1 MSYNADAQVFETQI
15 VVTNTTQPAGVTSGS
30 IINKGS
36 LSTYD
41 TYVTGHT
48 VINNVKITPNLNDIV
63 YEQQATLNNNQNS
76 WADITEFYFD
86 DSVCNSFKALIN
98 VTVSAGS
105 DKYAIWELNG
115 LYKPTGWVI
124 TSSFSGDLTGV
135 QFSIANKE
143 GGIGQIQYQN
153 SNTTGTTYI
162 RYRAKTTAPP
172 GSTPL
177 GVSSGVINNT
187 SGPFIT
193 NNLVYASNSNTLA
206 TTDLSYVSNVLTVGG
221 SSRFVAE
228 KSSSFVNFSNGGAL
242 TSMGDASVAKNLII
256 GQKIGV
262 ANTSPAF
269 SLDVAGDINFTGTF
283 YKNGNVYSGSE
294 IWATNSSSVFYTAG
308 NVGLG
313 TSTPTHQLD
322 VVGGIRSS
330 AGLTTT
336 TLVSTSVTSGS
347 VSSTDLVGTNATI
360 ASGLFTNA
368 NVTTGTVGT
377 LVSSNANVTTG
388 TVGTLVSSNANVTT
402 GTVGTLISTNAN
414 VTTGTVGTLVSSNAN
429 VTTGTVGTLVSSNAN
444 VTTATIGSFVAGS
457 GTIGGHLVPS
467 TNIVHDLGSS
477 SLRWRDLYLSGNTIH
492 LGEKQLSLTGDV
504 FQMEKISI
512 TSSIDAS
519 SITSASLLVSG
530 GAGISGKLR
539 VGGTSHLT
547 SIEATSSTI
556 TNMISSTASVTTGTV
571 GTLVSSNANVSTGT
585 VGTLLNTNAVSTNIS
600 SGTLNLSTGLTS
612 ASAQITNVVSTTI
625 SAGTLV
631 GTTFTGGSMSLSG
644 DLVIGGT
651 LTTVNIT
658 TTNVV
663 DTHITSGNINITS
676 LATIVNANVTTMTAG
691 NARVTN
697 VTTGTLNVSSIIS
710 VSDTANAPAGAVTG
724 SNVIFA
730 SGGMSYNHQI
740 PPDEYNPN
748 GSTESR
754 PYYYSSDYFVT
765 ALPVDPTPG
774 YNPYAYFYNPTAFKY
789 TGSSSATI
797 NWRVQTPGANAP
809 MFGTYTIYI
818 DILDTNGT
826 TILSTPA
833 TLVYS
838 SGSLVTDTGVQTTTL
853 NSNQYIRFRG
863 DGGMGPSINN
873 FVFTY
878 DLQVNVN
885 SLIANS
891 SGVTVG
897 SLKATTA
904 QFTTLTAGSIRTS
917 DIALSGNL
925 VATGDIT
932 AFGNISDGRFK
943 ENIQSI
949 ESDFALGKVKS
960 LRPVTFTWK
969 SNIANTSKI
978 GTDDAGFIA
987 QEVEEVVEYAVGEFT
1002 DLESGE
1008 VYKKINHERIIPY
1021 LVGAIQKLE
1030 AKITELEGKL

>member
-36 LSTYD
+36 LSTFD

-63 YEQQATLNNNQNS
+63 YEQQATLNNNQNA
-76 WADITEFYFD
+76 WADITEFFFD
-86 DSVCNSFKALIN
+86 DSVCNSFKASIN

-135 QFSIANKE
+135 QFSVYNKE

-153 SNTTGTTYI
+153 SNTAGITYV
-162 RYRAKTTAPP
+162 RYRASTTAPP

-187 SGPFIT
+187 SGPFIA
-193 NNLVYASNSNTLA
+193 NSLVYASNSNTLA

-221 SSRFVAE
+221 SSRFIAE
-228 KSSSFVNFSNGGAL
+228 KTSSFVNFSNGGAL
-242 TSMGDASVAKNLII
+242 TSMGDASIAKNLII
-256 GQKIGV
+256 GERIGV
-262 ANTSPAF
+262 ANTSPTF
-269 SLDVAGDINFTGTF
+269 SLDVTGDINFTGTF

-313 TSTPTHQLD
+313 TSSPSHQLD

-347 VSSTDLVGTNATI
+347 VSSTNLVGTNATI

-377 LVSSNANVTTG
+377 LVSSNAN
-388 TVGTLVSSNANVTT
+388 L
-402 GTVGTLISTNAN
+402 
-414 VTTGTVGTLVSSNAN
+414 
-429 VTTGTVGTLVSSNAN
+429 
-444 VTTATIGSFVAGS
+444 TTATIGSFVAGS
-457 GTIGGHLVPS
+457 GTVGGHLVPS
-467 TNIVHDLGSS
+467 TNIVYDLGSS

-504 FQMEKISI
+504 FQMEKMSI
-512 TSSIDAS
+512 TSTDDAS

-530 GAGISGKLR
+530 GAGVSGKLR

-556 TNMISSTASVTTGTV
+556 TNMISSTGTVGTLVSSTANLTNANVTTGTV
-571 GTLVSSNANVSTGT
+571 GTLV
-585 VGTLLNTNAVSTNIS
+585 NTNAVSTNIS

-612 ASAQITNVVSTTI
+612 ASALITNVVSTTI
-625 SAGTLV
+625 SAGTVV

-710 VSDTANAPAGAVTG
+710 VSDTANTPAGAVTG
-724 SNVIFA
+724 TNVRFN
-730 SGGMSYNHQI
+730 SGGMSYLNQN

-774 YNPYAYFYNPTAFKY
+774 YDPYAYFYNPTAFKY
-789 TGSSSATI
+789 VGSGSTVV

-826 TILSTPA
+826 TIISTPA
-833 TLVYS
+833 TLVYA

-932 AFGNISDGRFK
+932 AFGNISDRRFK

-1030 AKITELEGKL
+1030 ARITELEG

>member
-36 LSTYD
+36 LSTFD

-63 YEQQATLNNNQNS
+63 YEQQATLNNNQNA
-76 WADITEFYFD
+76 WADITEFFFD
-86 DSVCNSFKALIN
+86 DSVCNSFKASIN

-135 QFSIANKE
+135 QFSVYNKE

-153 SNTTGTTYI
+153 SNTAGITYV
-162 RYRAKTTAPP
+162 RYRASTTAPP

-187 SGPFIT
+187 SGPFIA
-193 NNLVYASNSNTLA
+193 NSLVYASNSNTLA

-221 SSRFVAE
+221 SSRFIAE
-228 KSSSFVNFSNGGAL
+228 KTSSFVNFSNGGAL
-242 TSMGDASVAKNLII
+242 TSMGDASIAKNLII
-256 GQKIGV
+256 GERIGV
-262 ANTSPAF
+262 ANTSPTF
-269 SLDVAGDINFTGTF
+269 SLDVTGDINFTGTF

-313 TSTPTHQLD
+313 TSSPSHQLD

-347 VSSTDLVGTNATI
+347 VSSTNLVGTNATI
-360 ASGLFTNA
+360 ASGLFTNANVTTGTVGTLVSSNANLLNA

-388 TVGTLVSSNANVTT
+388 TVGTLVSSNAN
-402 GTVGTLISTNAN
+402 L
-414 VTTGTVGTLVSSNAN
+414 
-429 VTTGTVGTLVSSNAN
+429 
-444 VTTATIGSFVAGS
+444 TTATIGSFVAGS
-457 GTIGGHLVPS
+457 GTVGGHLVPS
-467 TNIVHDLGSS
+467 TNIVYDLGSS

-504 FQMEKISI
+504 FQMEKMSI
-512 TSSIDAS
+512 TSTDDAS

-530 GAGISGKLR
+530 GAGVSGKLR

-556 TNMISSTASVTTGTV
+556 TNMISSTGTVGTLVSSTANLTNANVTTGTV
-571 GTLVSSNANVSTGT
+571 GTLV
-585 VGTLLNTNAVSTNIS
+585 NTNAVSSNIS

-612 ASAQITNVVSTTI
+612 ASALITNVVSTTI
-625 SAGTLV
+625 SAGTVV

-676 LATIVNANVTTMTAG
+676 LATILNANVTTMTAG

-710 VSDTANAPAGAVTG
+710 VSDTANTPAGAVTG
-724 SNVIFA
+724 TNVRFT
-730 SGGMSYNHQI
+730 SGGINYLHQN

-748 GSTESR
+748 GSTASR

-774 YNPYAYFYNPTAFKY
+774 YDPYAYFYNPTAFKY
-789 TGSSSATI
+789 VGSGSTVV

-826 TILSTPA
+826 TIISTPA

-853 NSNQYIRFRG
+853 NSNQYIRFRAV
-863 DGGMGPSINN
+863 DGASGTMSIDNI
-873 FVFTY
+873 VFTY

-885 SLIANS
+885 SLVANS

-932 AFGNISDGRFK
+932 AFGNISDRRFK

-969 SNIANTSKI
+969 SNIANISKI

-1030 AKITELEGKL
+1030 ARITELEG

>member
-36 LSTYD
+36 LSTFD

-76 WADITEFYFD
+76 WADITEFFFD
-86 DSVCNSFKALIN
+86 DSVCNSFKASIN

-135 QFSIANKE
+135 QFSVYNKE

-153 SNTTGTTYI
+153 SNTAGITYV
-162 RYRAKTTAPP
+162 RYRASTTAPP

-187 SGPFIT
+187 SGPFIA
-193 NNLVYASNSNTLA
+193 NSLVYASNSNTLA

-221 SSRFVAE
+221 SSRFIAE
-228 KSSSFVNFSNGGAL
+228 KTSSFVNFSNGGAL
-242 TSMGDASVAKNLII
+242 TSMGDASIAKNLII
-256 GQKIGV
+256 GEKIGV
-262 ANTSPAF
+262 ANTSPTF
-269 SLDVAGDINFTGTF
+269 SLDVTGDINFTGTF

-347 VSSTDLVGTNATI
+347 VSSTNLVGTNATI
-360 ASGLFTNA
+360 ASGLFSNASITTGTVGTLLSSTATITDANITTGTVGTLVSSNANITTGTVGTLLSSTATIANANVTTGTVGTLLSSTATITNA

-377 LVSSNANVTTG
+377 LLSSTATITNANVTTGTVGTLLSSTASITNANVTTGTVGTLLSSNANVTTG
-388 TVGTLVSSNANVTT
+388 TVGTLVSSTAT
-402 GTVGTLISTNAN
+402 ITNAN
-414 VTTGTVGTLVSSNAN
+414 VTTGTVGTLVSSTANLTNAN
-429 VTTGTVGTLVSSNAN
+429 VTTGTVGTL
-444 VTTATIGSFVAGS
+444 
-457 GTIGGHLVPS
+457 
-467 TNIVHDLGSS
+467 
-477 SLRWRDLYLSGNTIH
+477 
-492 LGEKQLSLTGDV
+492 
-504 FQMEKISI
+504 
-512 TSSIDAS
+512 
-519 SITSASLLVSG
+519 
-530 GAGISGKLR
+530 
-539 VGGTSHLT
+539 
-547 SIEATSSTI
+547 
-556 TNMISSTASVTTGTV
+556 
-571 GTLVSSNANVSTGT
+571 
-585 VGTLLNTNAVSTNIS
+585 LNTHAVSTNIS

-612 ASAQITNVVSTTI
+612 ASALITNVVSTTI
-625 SAGTLV
+625 SAGTVV
-631 GTTFTGGSMSLSG
+631 GTSFTGSNMSLSG

-663 DTHITSGNINITS
+663 DTHITSGNINVTS
-676 LATIVNANVTTMTAG
+676 LATILNANV
-691 NARVTN
+691 
-697 VTTGTLNVSSIIS
+697 
-710 VSDTANAPAGAVTG
+710 
-724 SNVIFA
+724 
-730 SGGMSYNHQI
+730 
-740 PPDEYNPN
+740 
-748 GSTESR
+748 
-754 PYYYSSDYFVT
+754 
-765 ALPVDPTPG
+765 
-774 YNPYAYFYNPTAFKY
+774 
-789 TGSSSATI
+789 
-797 NWRVQTPGANAP
+797 
-809 MFGTYTIYI
+809 
-818 DILDTNGT
+818 
-826 TILSTPA
+826 
-833 TLVYS
+833 
-838 SGSLVTDTGVQTTTL
+838 
-853 NSNQYIRFRG
+853 
-863 DGGMGPSINN
+863 
-873 FVFTY
+873 
-878 DLQVNVN
+878 
-885 SLIANS
+885 
-891 SGVTVG
+891 
-897 SLKATTA
+897 
-904 QFTTLTAGSIRTS
+904 TTLTAGSIRTS
-917 DIALSGNL
+917 DIALTGNL

-932 AFGNISDGRFK
+932 AFGNISDRRFK

-1030 AKITELEGKL
+1030 ARITELEG

>member
-177 GVSSGVINNT
+177 GASSGVINNT
-187 SGPFIT
+187 SGPFIA
-193 NNLVYASNSNTLA
+193 NSLVYASNSNTLA

-313 TSTPTHQLD
+313 TSSPSHQLD

-347 VSSTDLVGTNATI
+347 VSSTNLVGTNATI

-402 GTVGTLISTNAN
+402 GTVGTLISTNANVTTGTVGTLVSSTGTVGTLVSSNAN

-631 GTTFTGGSMSLSG
+631 GTTFTGANMSLSG

-663 DTHITSGNINITS
+663 DTHITSGNINVTS
-676 LATIVNANVTTMTAG
+676 LATILNANVTTL
-691 NARVTN
+691 
-697 VTTGTLNVSSIIS
+697 TTGTARITTSLMALGNSNTLGNIYTTNNGS
-710 VSDTANAPAGAVTG
+710 VGIGTTSPVARM
-724 SNVIFA
+724 NVIGTA
-730 SGGMSYNHQI
+730 SG
-740 PPDEYNPN
+740 
-748 GSTESR
+748 
-754 PYYYSSDYFVT
+754 
-765 ALPVDPTPG
+765 
-774 YNPYAYFYNPTAFKY
+774 
-789 TGSSSATI
+789 
-797 NWRVQTPGANAP
+797 
-809 MFGTYTIYI
+809 
-818 DILDTNGT
+818 TNGT
-826 TILSTPA
+826 VLISGGDEWGHGLHVASDDSFKRLGFNNNGIIGNIFAFNYA
-833 TLVYS
+833 TLTPQNLILQYPGGNVGICTTSPLHTLDVNGGLRS
-838 SGSLVTDTGVQTTTL
+838 SNFTT
-853 NSNQYIRFRG
+853 SNA
-863 DGGMGPSINN
+863 
-873 FVFTY
+873 
-878 DLQVNVN
+878 
-885 SLIANS
+885 LI
-891 SGVTVG
+891 
-897 SLKATTA
+897 
-904 QFTTLTAGSIRTS
+904 TTLTAGSLRTS

-932 AFGNISDGRFK
+932 AFGNISDRRFK
-943 ENIQSI
+943 ENIQDI
-949 ESDFALGKVKS
+949 TADVALGKVKS

-987 QEVEEVVEYAVGEFT
+987 QEVEEVVEYAVGEFS

>member
-313 TSTPTHQLD
+313 TSSPSHQLD

-347 VSSTDLVGTNATI
+347 VSSTNLVGTNATI

-377 LVSSNANVTTG
+377 LISTNANVTTG
-388 TVGTLVSSNANVTT
+388 TVGTLVSS
-402 GTVGTLISTNAN
+402 
-414 VTTGTVGTLVSSNAN
+414 TGTVGTLVSSNAN

-631 GTTFTGGSMSLSG
+631 GTTFTGANMSLSG

-663 DTHITSGNINITS
+663 DTHITSGNINVTS
-676 LATIVNANVTTMTAG
+676 LATILNANVTTLTSGTARITTSLMALG
-691 NARVTN
+691 NSNTLGNIYTTNNGSVGIGTTSPVARMNVIGTASGTNGTVLISGGDEWGHGLHVASDDSFKRLGFNNNGIIGNIFAFNYATLTPQNLILQYPGGNVGICTTSPSHTLDVNGGLCSTNFTTTNALITN
-697 VTTGTLNVSSIIS
+697 VTVGTLNLTTMNSISSTNI
-710 VSDTANAPAGAVTG
+710 VT
-724 SNVIFA
+724 
-730 SGGMSYNHQI
+730 
-740 PPDEYNPN
+740 
-748 GSTESR
+748 
-754 PYYYSSDYFVT
+754 
-765 ALPVDPTPG
+765 
-774 YNPYAYFYNPTAFKY
+774 
-789 TGSSSATI
+789 
-797 NWRVQTPGANAP
+797 
-809 MFGTYTIYI
+809 
-818 DILDTNGT
+818 
-826 TILSTPA
+826 
-833 TLVYS
+833 
-838 SGSLVTDTGVQTTTL
+838 
-853 NSNQYIRFRG
+853 
-863 DGGMGPSINN
+863 
-873 FVFTY
+873 
-878 DLQVNVN
+878 
-885 SLIANS
+885 
-891 SGVTVG
+891 TV
-897 SLKATTA
+897 
-904 QFTTLTAGSIRTS
+904 LTAGSIRTS
-917 DIALSGNL
+917 DISLNGNL

-932 AFGNISDGRFK
+932 AFGSLSDRRLKTNIVDIGS
-943 ENIQSI
+943 ESALNI
-949 ESDFALGKVKS
+949 VRS
-960 LRPVTFTWK
+960 LRPVTFDWK
-969 SNIANTSKI
+969 SDIFNESKR
-978 GTDDAGFIA
+978 GSCDVGFIA
-987 QEVEEVVEYAVGEFT
+987 QEVEEIIPQAVAEYQEMN
-1002 DLESGE
+1002 SGTF
-1008 VYKKINHERIIPY
+1008 YKNIKHERLIPY

-1030 AKITELEGKL
+1030 NINKKLEQFIHLKFPNEYN

>member
-1 MSYNADAQVFETQI
+1 MSYNTDAQVFETQI

-36 LSTYD
+36 LSTFD
-41 TYVTGHT
+41 TFVTGHT
-48 VINNVKITPNLNDIV
+48 VINNVKITPNLNDII

-76 WADITEFYFD
+76 WADITDFYFD
-86 DSVCNSFKALIN
+86 DSLCNSFKASIN

-135 QFSIANKE
+135 QFSIENKE

-153 SNTTGTTYI
+153 SNTSGTTYI
-162 RYRAKTTAPP
+162 RYRANTTAPP

-177 GVSSGVINNT
+177 GVTSGVINNT
-187 SGPFIT
+187 SGPFIPDS
-193 NNLVYASNSNTLA
+193 LVYASNSNTLA
-206 TTDLSYVSNVLTVGG
+206 TTDLSYVSNVLKVGG
-221 SSRFVAE
+221 SSRLVAE
-228 KSSSFVNFSNGGAL
+228 KTSSFVNFSNGGAL
-242 TSMGDASVAKNLII
+242 TSMGDASIAKNLII
-256 GQKIGV
+256 GEKIGV
-262 ANTSPAF
+262 ANTSPTY
-269 SLDVAGDINFTGTF
+269 SLDVTGDINFTGTF

-347 VSSTDLVGTNATI
+347 VSSTNLVGTNATI
-360 ASGLFTNA
+360 ASGLFTDANVTTGTVGTLVSSNANVTTGTVGTLVSTNA

-402 GTVGTLISTNAN
+402 GTVGTLVSSTATITDANVTTGTVGTLVSSTATITNAN
-414 VTTGTVGTLVSSNAN
+414 VTTGTVGTLVSSTANLTNAN
-429 VTTGTVGTLVSSNAN
+429 VTTGTVGS
-444 VTTATIGSFVAGS
+444 
-457 GTIGGHLVPS
+457 
-467 TNIVHDLGSS
+467 
-477 SLRWRDLYLSGNTIH
+477 
-492 LGEKQLSLTGDV
+492 
-504 FQMEKISI
+504 
-512 TSSIDAS
+512 
-519 SITSASLLVSG
+519 
-530 GAGISGKLR
+530 
-539 VGGTSHLT
+539 
-547 SIEATSSTI
+547 
-556 TNMISSTASVTTGTV
+556 
-571 GTLVSSNANVSTGT
+571 
-585 VGTLLNTNAVSTNIS
+585 LLNTNAVSTNIS

-612 ASAQITNVVSTTI
+612 ANAQITNVVSTTI

-631 GTTFTGGSMSLSG
+631 GTTFTGSNMSLSG

-676 LATIVNANVTTMTAG
+676 LATILNANV
-691 NARVTN
+691 
-697 VTTGTLNVSSIIS
+697 
-710 VSDTANAPAGAVTG
+710 
-724 SNVIFA
+724 
-730 SGGMSYNHQI
+730 
-740 PPDEYNPN
+740 
-748 GSTESR
+748 
-754 PYYYSSDYFVT
+754 
-765 ALPVDPTPG
+765 
-774 YNPYAYFYNPTAFKY
+774 
-789 TGSSSATI
+789 
-797 NWRVQTPGANAP
+797 
-809 MFGTYTIYI
+809 
-818 DILDTNGT
+818 
-826 TILSTPA
+826 
-833 TLVYS
+833 
-838 SGSLVTDTGVQTTTL
+838 
-853 NSNQYIRFRG
+853 
-863 DGGMGPSINN
+863 
-873 FVFTY
+873 
-878 DLQVNVN
+878 
-885 SLIANS
+885 
-891 SGVTVG
+891 
-897 SLKATTA
+897 
-904 QFTTLTAGSIRTS
+904 TTLTAGSIRTS
-917 DIALSGNL
+917 DIALTGNL

-932 AFGNISDGRFK
+932 AFGNISDRRFK
-943 ENIQSI
+943 ENIQNI
-949 ESDFALGKVKS
+949 TTDVALGKVKS

-987 QEVEEVVEYAVGEFT
+987 QEVEEVVEYAVGEFI

-1030 AKITELEGKL
+1030 ARITELEGKL

>member
-347 VSSTDLVGTNATI
+347 VSSTNLVGTNATI
-360 ASGLFTNA
+360 ASGLF
-368 NVTTGTVGT
+368 
-377 LVSSNANVTTG
+377 
-388 TVGTLVSSNANVTT
+388 
-402 GTVGTLISTNAN
+402 TNAN

-631 GTTFTGGSMSLSG
+631 GTTFTGANMSLSG

-676 LATIVNANVTTMTAG
+676 LATIVNANVTTL
-691 NARVTN
+691 
-697 VTTGTLNVSSIIS
+697 TTGTARITTSLMALGNSNTLGNIYTTNNGS
-710 VSDTANAPAGAVTG
+710 VGIGTTSPVARM
-724 SNVIFA
+724 NVI
-730 SGGMSYNHQI
+730 G
-740 PPDEYNPN
+740 
-748 GSTESR
+748 
-754 PYYYSSDYFVT
+754 T
-765 ALPVDPTPG
+765 A
-774 YNPYAYFYNPTAFKY
+774 
-789 TGSSSATI
+789 TG
-797 NWRVQTPGANAP
+797 
-809 MFGTYTIYI
+809 
-818 DILDTNGT
+818 TNGT
-826 TILSTPA
+826 VLISGGDEWGHGLHVASDDSFKRLGFNNNGTIGNIFAFNYA
-833 TLVYS
+833 TLTSQNLILQYPGGNVGICTTS
-838 SGSLVTDTGVQTTTL
+838 PLHTLDVNGGLRSTDFTT
-853 NSNQYIRFRG
+853 SNA
-863 DGGMGPSINN
+863 
-873 FVFTY
+873 
-878 DLQVNVN
+878 
-885 SLIANS
+885 LI
-891 SGVTVG
+891 
-897 SLKATTA
+897 
-904 QFTTLTAGSIRTS
+904 TTLTAGSLRTS

-932 AFGNISDGRFK
+932 AFGNISDRRFK
-943 ENIQSI
+943 ENIQDI
-949 ESDFALGKVKS
+949 TADVALGKVKS

-969 SNIANTSKI
+969 SNIANTLKI

>member
-36 LSTYD
+36 LSTFD

-48 VINNVKITPNLNDIV
+48 VINNVKITPNLNDII

-86 DSVCNSFKALIN
+86 DSLCNSFKASIN

-135 QFSIANKE
+135 QFSILNKD

-153 SNTTGTTYI
+153 SNTSGTTYV
-162 RYRAKTTAPP
+162 RYRASTTAPP

-187 SGPFIT
+187 SGPFIA
-193 NNLVYASNSNTLA
+193 NSLVYASNSNTLA

-221 SSRFVAE
+221 SSRFIAE

-242 TSMGDASVAKNLII
+242 TSMGDASIAKNLII
-256 GQKIGV
+256 GEKIGV
-262 ANTSPAF
+262 ANTSPTF
-269 SLDVAGDINFTGTF
+269 SLDVTGDINFTGTF

-347 VSSTDLVGTNATI
+347 VSSTNLVGTNATI
-360 ASGLFTNA
+360 ASGLFTNANVTTGTVGTLVSTTATITNA

-388 TVGTLVSSNANVTT
+388 TVGTLVSSNAN
-402 GTVGTLISTNAN
+402 L
-414 VTTGTVGTLVSSNAN
+414 SNAN
-429 VTTGTVGTLVSSNAN
+429 L
-444 VTTATIGSFVAGS
+444 TTATIGSFVAGS

-467 TNIVHDLGSS
+467 TNIIYDLGSS

-512 TSSIDAS
+512 TSTIDAS

-556 TNMISSTASVTTGTV
+556 TNLVSSTANVTTGTV
-571 GTLVSSNANVSTGT
+571 GTLVSSNANVTTGTIGTLVSTAISAGTVVGTTFTGGSMSLSNNLTIGGNFVGNALTLFGDLVMNSPGSLLGRNAEFTDIIVRGKVTSLSLEIADGGAITTGSLKATNANVTTGT

-631 GTTFTGGSMSLSG
+631 GTTFTGSNMSLSG

-663 DTHITSGNINITS
+663 DTHITSGNINVTS
-676 LATIVNANVTTMTAG
+676 LATILNANV
-691 NARVTN
+691 
-697 VTTGTLNVSSIIS
+697 
-710 VSDTANAPAGAVTG
+710 
-724 SNVIFA
+724 
-730 SGGMSYNHQI
+730 
-740 PPDEYNPN
+740 
-748 GSTESR
+748 
-754 PYYYSSDYFVT
+754 
-765 ALPVDPTPG
+765 
-774 YNPYAYFYNPTAFKY
+774 
-789 TGSSSATI
+789 
-797 NWRVQTPGANAP
+797 
-809 MFGTYTIYI
+809 
-818 DILDTNGT
+818 
-826 TILSTPA
+826 
-833 TLVYS
+833 
-838 SGSLVTDTGVQTTTL
+838 
-853 NSNQYIRFRG
+853 
-863 DGGMGPSINN
+863 
-873 FVFTY
+873 
-878 DLQVNVN
+878 
-885 SLIANS
+885 
-891 SGVTVG
+891 
-897 SLKATTA
+897 
-904 QFTTLTAGSIRTS
+904 TTLTAGSIRTS

-932 AFGNISDGRFK
+932 AFGNISDRRFK
-943 ENIQSI
+943 ENIQDI
-949 ESDFALGKVKS
+949 TTDVALGKVKS

-1002 DLESGE
+1002 DLQSGE

-1030 AKITELEGKL
+1030 ARITELEGKL

>member
-313 TSTPTHQLD
+313 TSSPSHQLD

-347 VSSTDLVGTNATI
+347 VSSTNLVGTNATI

-402 GTVGTLISTNAN
+402 GTV
-414 VTTGTVGTLVSSNAN
+414 
-429 VTTGTVGTLVSSNAN
+429 
-444 VTTATIGSFVAGS
+444 GSFVAGS

-631 GTTFTGGSMSLSG
+631 GTTFTGANMSLSG

-676 LATIVNANVTTMTAG
+676 LATIVNANVTTL
-691 NARVTN
+691 
-697 VTTGTLNVSSIIS
+697 TTGTARITTSLMALGNSNTLGNIYTTNNGS
-710 VSDTANAPAGAVTG
+710 VGIGTTSPVARM
-724 SNVIFA
+724 NVIGTA
-730 SGGMSYNHQI
+730 SG
-740 PPDEYNPN
+740 
-748 GSTESR
+748 
-754 PYYYSSDYFVT
+754 
-765 ALPVDPTPG
+765 
-774 YNPYAYFYNPTAFKY
+774 
-789 TGSSSATI
+789 
-797 NWRVQTPGANAP
+797 
-809 MFGTYTIYI
+809 
-818 DILDTNGT
+818 TNGT
-826 TILSTPA
+826 VLISGGDEWGHGLHVASDDSFKRLGFNNNGTIGNIFAFNYA
-833 TLVYS
+833 TLTSQNLILQYPGGNVGICTTSPLHTLDVNGGLRS
-838 SGSLVTDTGVQTTTL
+838 SNFTT
-853 NSNQYIRFRG
+853 SNA
-863 DGGMGPSINN
+863 
-873 FVFTY
+873 
-878 DLQVNVN
+878 
-885 SLIANS
+885 LI
-891 SGVTVG
+891 
-897 SLKATTA
+897 
-904 QFTTLTAGSIRTS
+904 TTLTAGSLRTS

-932 AFGNISDGRFK
+932 AFGNISDRRFK
-943 ENIQSI
+943 ENIQDI
-949 ESDFALGKVKS
+949 TADVALGKVKS

-987 QEVEEVVEYAVGEFT
+987 QEVEEVVEYAVGEFS